1 MQRSGARNWTR
12 RGGLIALTISTMIA
26 AGCGGGD
33 EGGSTS
39 APSGSSGS
47 APTVNTAPT
56 ISGKPASQATV
67 GSAYSVTPVAQDADG
82 DTLAFSIENLP
93 TWAKFNTATGVLTG
107 TPTAQDVGASANVVI
122 SVSDGKTTAA
132 LPAFSITVAQAGG
145 VVGSVALMWDV
156 PTVKDDGSTL
166 HDLSGYRLLYGKSAS
181 ELSQV
186 IEIPSAGANTYE
198 VQGLTSGTYYFAVRA
213 YTASGTESA
222 LSNIVSRTIS

>member
-33 EGGSTS
+33 GGGSTSSS
-39 APSGSSGS
+39 APSGSS
-47 APTVNTAPT
+47 PTVNKAPT

-82 DTLAFSIENLP
+82 DTLAFSIENRP
-93 TWAKFNTATGVLTG
+93 TWATFNTATGVLTG
-107 TPTAQDVGASANVVI
+107 TPTTKDVGAFANVVI

-132 LPAFSITVAQAGG
+132 LPAFSITVAQVGG
-145 VVGSVALMWDV
+145 GVGSVALMWDV
-156 PTVKDDGSTL
+156 PTVNDDGSTL

-181 ELSQV
+181 ELSQL

-213 YTASGTESA
+213 VTSAGAESP
-222 LSNIVSRTIS
+222 LSNVVSRTIS